1 MKTCTVNDNDQS
13 TRQDIHAR
21 ITGQIVAAL
30 AIRYA
35 QRAVDFLNG
44 MQ

>member
-13 TRQDIHAR
+13 PRQDIYAR
-21 ITGQIVAAL
+21 ITGQIVTAP
-30 AIRYA
+30 AIRHP

-44 MQ
+44 VQ